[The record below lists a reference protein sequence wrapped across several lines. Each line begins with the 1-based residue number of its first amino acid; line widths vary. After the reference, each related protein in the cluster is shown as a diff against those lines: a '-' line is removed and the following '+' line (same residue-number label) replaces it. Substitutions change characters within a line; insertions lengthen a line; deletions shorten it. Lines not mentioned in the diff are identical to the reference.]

1 MRAPSTRRKNTIK
14 RMPTVN
20 ESGDVEE
27 QDREEDE
34 NNPPTATLTGG
45 ASPCVAGEFKSAL
58 DTLFETIEETQSW
71 YIFCINPND
80 SQLPNQLEG
89 QSVKGQVKAV
99 GMTEMARRCI
109 NVFEVGMTPEEF
121 CDRYRDG
128 LTTNGVTKGNEREMV
143 GQARNVFGLGEK
155 DLVLGQHKV
164 WHVHINLFLILTFF
178 DRYF

>member
-1 MRAPSTRRKNTIK
+1 MRTTLLRLLSPA
-14 RMPTVN
+14 
-20 ESGDVEE
+20 E
-27 QDREEDE
+27 QVL
-34 NNPPTATLTGG
+34 ALL
-45 ASPCVAGEFKSAL
+45 ASSNRL
-58 DTLFETIEETQSW
+58 LTLFLKLLKKQSW

-155 DLVLGQHKV
+155 DLVLGTTQSMACS
-164 WHVHINLFLILTFF
+164 
-178 DRYF
+178 Y